1 MKDINFFKPY
11 LGKKKVKFNN
21 KFFLSILFLIISL
34 SILGYGVINQLKIN
48 KLSQKVL
55 EFQKVAE
62 NPKTLKRVEEIKL
75 QEEELN
81 AFKLEVESIRN
92 LKESV
97 EKKDFIGS
105 SYIDTIINKRPN
117 DLFLTSL
124 YITPEN
130 VSITGISNNRLSV
143 AEFAKGLGSIE
154 ELGDIFVSNITK
166 EETNYKFE
174 LQSNLLEEEEVEDGA
189 GEEKGEESEE
199 AKKEDQ

>member
-21 KFFLSILFLIISL
+21 KFFLSMLFLIISL
-34 SILGYGVINQLKIN
+34 SVLGYGLINQLKIN
-48 KLSQKVL
+48 KLSKKVL

-75 QEEELN
+75 EEEELN
-81 AFKLEVESIRN
+81 KFKLEVESIRN